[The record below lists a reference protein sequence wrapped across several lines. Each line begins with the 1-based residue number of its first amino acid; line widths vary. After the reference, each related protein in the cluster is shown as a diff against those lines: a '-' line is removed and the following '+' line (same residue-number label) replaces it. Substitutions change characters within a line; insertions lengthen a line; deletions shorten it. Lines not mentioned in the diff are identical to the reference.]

1 MGEHFIYGAIG
12 FILGGI
18 LGVFVAG
25 RTCAREY
32 KKRLDKLTEENE
44 VLRAELRGEAER
56 GLAERKKAAEKAEHK
71 VNKSLK
77 AVKAN
82 EKADKRTFEALSAEY
97 RNDAFDEHF
106 ADRIG
111 PDDSDDIPDEDA
123 GLEDDDLDFD
133 DPFDGYE
140 PAESDDKDS
149 DDGYEK
155 IKLISEEQFKKD
167 LEVRDCGQY
176 TYYQED
182 GVLVDDS
189 TQEIERD
196 QAGILGEEAM
206 EIIPDTEKDFL
217 YVDNEP
223 DDTLYEISVDHS
235 LSYYRDVLGL

>member
-25 RTCAREY
+25 RTRAREY
-32 KKRLDKLTEENE
+32 KKRLDELTEENE

-56 GLAERKKAAEKAEHK
+56 SLAERQKAAEKTEHK

-111 PDDSDDIPDEDA
+111 PDDSDDIPDED
-123 GLEDDDLDFD
+123 EDLDGDLDFD
-133 DPFDGYE
+133 DPFEGYE
-140 PAESDDKDS
+140 PADSDDKDS